1 MQSKT
6 VRLLIIIFFLGISTR
21 AVASTSFVDISILQ
35 PTDFLSQAEVLVF
48 QNDETVV
55 VKPKCRKLKAV
66 LLAVFLGHFGVHR
79 IYLGTKEN
87 VPVVYSL
94 TLGGGLGLLPLFDI
108 IAILSTKDLDQF
120 LDNHKIFMWSKPKR
134 N

>member
-6 VRLLIIIFFLGISTR
+6 VRLLIIIFLGISAR
-21 AVASTSFVDISILQ
+21 AVASTSVVDISILQ

-55 VKPKCRKLKAV
+55 VKPKLRKLKAV

-108 IAILSTKDLDQF
+108 IAILSTKDIDQF
-120 LDNHKIFMWSKPKR
+120 VDNNKIFMWSRPKR